1 MDEEHEERGINL
13 WQEEEEEEHEE
24 EKGLDLYA
32 EKDVVV
38 EDGPVTKRSK
48 RNDEIPEIIRPGFQ
62 VTDNTSYY
70 NLASLY
76 VLLYAHVKEG
86 VSIPALFSVSTK
98 GFETNNVKFD
108 F

>member
-1 MDEEHEERGINL
+1 MS
-13 WQEEEEEEHEE
+13 EEEEYGMEIRGNYDDEDDDEGVDLFE
-24 EKGLDLYA
+24 EK
-32 EKDVVV
+32 E
-38 EDGPVTKRSK
+38 EQEPPSSK
-48 RNDEIPEIIRPGFQ
+48 RHKKEEDEEKIVRPGFQ

-86 VSIPALFSVSTK
+86 VSIPALFSASTK
-98 GFETNNVKFD
+98 GFETNNVQFD

>member
-1 MDEEHEERGINL
+1 MS
-13 WQEEEEEEHEE
+13 EEEEYGMEIRGNYDDEDDDEGVDLFEEKEEQEPPSSKRHKKEEE
-24 EKGLDLYA
+24 EKI
-32 EKDVVV
+32 V
-38 EDGPVTKRSK
+38 
-48 RNDEIPEIIRPGFQ
+48 RPGFQ

-86 VSIPALFSVSTK
+86 VSIPALFSASTK
-98 GFETNNVKFD
+98 GFETNNVQFD

>member
-1 MDEEHEERGINL
+1 MS
-13 WQEEEEEEHEE
+13 EEEEYGMEIRGNYDDEDDDEGVDLFEEKEEQEPPSSKKHKKEE
-24 EKGLDLYA
+24 EKI
-32 EKDVVV
+32 V
-38 EDGPVTKRSK
+38 
-48 RNDEIPEIIRPGFQ
+48 RPGFQ

-86 VSIPALFSVSTK
+86 VSIPALFSASTK
-98 GFETNNVKFD
+98 GFETNNVQFD

>member
-1 MDEEHEERGINL
+1 MS
-13 WQEEEEEEHEE
+13 EEEEYYDYEDDEGVDLFE
-24 EKGLDLYA
+24 EK
-32 EKDVVV
+32 E
-38 EDGPVTKRSK
+38 EPPSSK
-48 RNDEIPEIIRPGFQ
+48 RHKQEEGGEKIVRPGFQ

-86 VSIPALFSVSTK
+86 VSIPALFSASTK
-98 GFETNNVKFD
+98 GFETNNVQFD